1 MIPSCREAALD
12 LLDNLSDFL
21 KGGTTWKIVPP
32 PRELKAF
39 PGTEPATRKTP
50 VQGGGGLRKRWVDRD
65 GGIYEW
71 DYQHGRVER
80 YNKRGKHIG
89 EFDAETGEQTKPA
102 DPDKKVEP

>member
-1 MIPSCREAALD
+1 
-12 LLDNLSDFL
+12 
-21 KGGTTWKIVPP
+21 
-32 PRELKAF
+32 
-39 PGTEPATRKTP
+39 
-50 VQGGGGLRKRWVDRD
+50 VDRD